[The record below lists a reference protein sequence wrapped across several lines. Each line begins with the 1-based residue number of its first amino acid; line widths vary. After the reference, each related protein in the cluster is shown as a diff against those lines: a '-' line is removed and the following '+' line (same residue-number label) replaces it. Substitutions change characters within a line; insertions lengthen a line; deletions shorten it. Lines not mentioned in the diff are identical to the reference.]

1 MRTMLLTIETTYRP
15 ATDLG
20 YLLHKNPARVQE
32 FELSAGRAVVFYP
45 QATPDSCTAA
55 LLVEID
61 PIALVRGR
69 IGAREGGLLDQ
80 YVNDRPYAANSFL
93 AAAIAQVF
101 GSALNG
107 RCDDRPELVQTAIP
121 LKATIAAL
129 PSRGGPGMIERLFGP
144 LGYEITAAR
153 QPLDLERPAWGESA
167 YYNVTFSATTRLQ
180 DLLRHLYVLIPVL
193 DDDKHYWVGRD
204 EIDKLL
210 TRGEGW
216 LAAHPAHELI
226 TNRYLKR
233 QRHLTREA
241 LARLSA
247 DDAPDPDATEEQH
260 AAEEATVETPL
271 RLNEERIAAATAV
284 LRSAGAKRVLD
295 LGCGEGQLVQALLKD
310 SAFEQVTGVDVSVRS
325 LETAARRLH
334 LKDMHETQ
342 RSRVQ
347 LLHGSLVY
355 RDTRL
360 AGFDAAAIVEVIEH
374 LDPSRLASFE
384 RVVFEHARPTIVV
397 ITTPNREYNARFP
410 SLPAGRMR
418 HRDHRFEWSRA
429 EFQAW
434 AERVASTHGYAAR
447 FLPVGRVDPDV
458 GPPTQMA
465 VLTR

>member
-1 MRTMLLTIETTYRP
+1 
-15 ATDLG
+15 
-20 YLLHKNPARVQE
+20 VQS
-32 FELSAGRAVVFYP
+32 FELSGGTACVFYP
-45 QATPDSCTAA
+45 QAAEDVCTAA
-55 LLVEID
+55 LLVDID

-69 IGAREGGLLDQ
+69 VGSREGGLLDQ

-93 AAAIAQVF
+93 AAAIAQVY

-107 RCDDRPELVQTAIP
+107 HSSERAELAETAIP

-129 PSRGGPGMIERLFGP
+129 PSRRGESLIERLFQP
-144 LGYEITAAR
+144 LGYQVDATR
-153 QPLDLERPAWGESA
+153 QPLDPQRADLGAST
-167 YYNVTFSATTRLQ
+167 YSNVTISGTVRLQ

-216 LAAHPAHELI
+216 LAQHPARELI
-226 TNRYLKR
+226 TDRYLKR

-247 DDAPDPDATEEQH
+247 DEAPDPDADEEHH
-260 AAEEATVETPL
+260 AAEEATVEEPL
-271 RLNEERIAAATAV
+271 RLNEERIASVASV
-284 LRSAGAKRVLD
+284 LKSVGAKRVLD
-295 LGCGEGQLVQALLKD
+295 LGCGEGQLVQALLKEPT
-310 SAFEQVTGVDVSVRS
+310 FEQITGVDVSVRA
-325 LETAARRLH
+325 LETATRRLR
-334 LKDMHETQ
+334 LKDAHETL
-342 RSRVQ
+342 RARVQ

-360 AGFDAAAIVEVIEH
+360 AGFDAAAAVEVVEH

-384 RVVFEHARPTIVV
+384 RVVFEHARPTTVV
-397 ITTPNREYNARFP
+397 VTTPNREYNARFP

-429 EFQAW
+429 EFQQW
-434 AERVASTHGYAAR
+434 AGRVAADHGYTTR
-447 FLPVGRVDPDV
+447 FLPIGREDPEV

-465 VLTR
+465 MFSR

>member
-1 MRTMLLTIETTYRP
+1 VLLTIQTTYQP

-20 YLLHKNPARVQE
+20 YLLHKNPARVQQ

-45 QATPDSCTAA
+45 QVTPEACTVA

-93 AAAIAQVF
+93 AAAIAQIF

-107 RCDDRPELVQTAIP
+107 RCDDRPDLVQTAIP
-121 LKATIAAL
+121 VTATIAAL
-129 PSRGGPGMIERLFGP
+129 PSRGGPGMLECLFGP
-144 LGYEITAAR
+144 LGYEIVVAR
-153 QPLDLERPAWGESA
+153 QLMDPERPAWGESD
-167 YYNVTFSATTRLQ
+167 YYNVTLRGTARLQ

-210 TRGEGW
+210 SKGEGW
-216 LAAHPAHELI
+216 LSAHPAVEFI
-226 TNRYLKR
+226 TDRYLKR

-247 DDAPDPDATEEQH
+247 DDAPDPDGAEEQH
-260 AAEEATVETPL
+260 AAEEASVEAPL
-271 RLNEERIAAATAV
+271 RLNEERIASVVSV
-284 LRSAGAKRVLD
+284 LRSAGSKRVLD

-310 SAFEQVTGVDVSVRS
+310 PAFERVTGVDVSVRS
-325 LETAARRLH
+325 LETAARRLR
-334 LKDMHETQ
+334 LKEMHETQ

-355 RDTRL
+355 RDARL
-360 AGFDAAAIVEVIEH
+360 VGFDAAAIVEVIEH

-384 RVVFEHARPTIVV
+384 RVVFEHARPPTVIV
-397 ITTPNREYNARFP
+397 TTPNREYNVRFP
-410 SLPAGRMR
+410 SLPSGRMR

-429 EFQAW
+429 EFLAW
-434 AERVASTHGYAAR
+434 AERVGSTHGYTVR
-447 FLPVGRVDPDV
+447 LVPVGRVDPEV
-458 GPPTQMA
+458 GPATQMA
-465 VLTR
+465 VLSL

>member
-1 MRTMLLTIETTYRP
+1 MLLTIQTTHRP

-20 YLLHKNPARVQE
+20 YLLHKNPARVQN
-32 FELSAGRAVVFYP
+32 FELSGGTACVFYP
-45 QATPDSCTAA
+45 QAAEDVCTAA
-55 LLVEID
+55 LLVDID

-69 IGAREGGLLDQ
+69 VGSREGGLLDQ

-93 AAAIAQVF
+93 AAAIAQVY

-107 RCDDRPELVQTAIP
+107 HSSERAELAETAIP

-129 PSRGGPGMIERLFGP
+129 PSRRGESLIERLFQP
-144 LGYEITAAR
+144 LGYRVEATR
-153 QPLDLERPAWGESA
+153 QPLDPQRADWGAST
-167 YYNVTFSATTRLQ
+167 YSDVTITGTVRLQ

-216 LAAHPAHELI
+216 LAQHPARELI
-226 TNRYLKR
+226 TDRYLKR

-247 DDAPDPDATEEQH
+247 DEAPDPDADEEHH
-260 AAEEATVETPL
+260 AAEEATVEEPL
-271 RLNEERIAAATAV
+271 RLNEERIASVASVLKSVGAT
-284 LRSAGAKRVLD
+284 RVLD
-295 LGCGEGQLVQALLKD
+295 LGCGEGQLVQALLKEPT
-310 SAFEQVTGVDVSVRS
+310 FEQITGVDVSVRA
-325 LETAARRLH
+325 LETAARRLR
-334 LKDMHETQ
+334 LKDAHETL
-342 RSRVQ
+342 RARVQ

-355 RDTRL
+355 RDARL
-360 AGFDAAAIVEVIEH
+360 AGFDAAAVVEVVEH

-384 RVVFEHARPTIVV
+384 RVVFEHARPTTVV
-397 ITTPNREYNARFP
+397 VTTPNREYNVRFP

-429 EFQAW
+429 EFQQW
-434 AERVASTHGYAAR
+434 AGRVATGHGYTVR
-447 FLPVGRVDPDV
+447 FLPIGRDDPEVGS
-458 GPPTQMA
+458 PTQMA
-465 VLTR
+465 VFGR

>member
-1 MRTMLLTIETTYRP
+1 MLLTIHTTHRP

-20 YLLHKNPARVQE
+20 YLLHKNPARVQT
-32 FELSAGRAVVFYP
+32 FELAAGSACVFYP
-45 QATPDSCTAA
+45 EADEDACTAA
-55 LLVEID
+55 LIVDID

-69 IGAREGGLLDQ
+69 SGAREGGLLDR

-93 AAAIAQVF
+93 AAAIAQVY

-107 RCDDRPELVQTAIP
+107 HSSERAELASTAIP

-129 PSRGGPGMIERLFGP
+129 PSRRGESLIERLFEP
-144 LGYEITAAR
+144 LGYRVEATRLPVDPQRA
-153 QPLDLERPAWGESA
+153 DWGAST
-167 YYNVTFSATTRLQ
+167 YSNVSIRGTVRLQ

-216 LAAHPAHELI
+216 LTQHPARELI
-226 TNRYLKR
+226 TDRYLKR

-247 DDAPDPDATEEQH
+247 DEAPDPDADEERH
-260 AAEEATVETPL
+260 AAEEATVEEPL
-271 RLNEERIAAATAV
+271 RLNEERIASVMSV
-284 LRSAGAKRVLD
+284 LKSVGAKRVLD

-310 SAFEQVTGVDVSVRS
+310 PTFVQVTGLDVSVRS
-325 LETAARRLH
+325 LEIAARRLR
-334 LKDMHETQ
+334 LKDAHETL
-342 RSRVQ
+342 RVRVQ

-355 RDTRL
+355 RDARL
-360 AGFDAAAIVEVIEH
+360 AGFDAAAVVEVVEH

-384 RVVFEHARPTIVV
+384 RVVFEHARPTTVV
-397 ITTPNREYNARFP
+397 VTTPNREYNVRFA
-410 SLPAGRMR
+410 SLPAGRLR

-429 EFQAW
+429 EFRGW
-434 AERVASTHGYAAR
+434 ADRVAPGNGYAAR
-447 FLPVGRVDPDV
+447 FLPIGRVDAEV
-458 GPPTQMA
+458 GAPTQMA
-465 VLTR
+465 VFSR

>member
-1 MRTMLLTIETTYRP
+1 MLLTIETTYRP

-20 YLLHKNPARVQE
+20 YLLHKNPARVQQ
-32 FELSAGRAVVFYP
+32 FELSAGKATVFYP
-45 QATPDSCTAA
+45 RATPEACTAA

-69 IGAREGGLLDQ
+69 VGAREGGLLDQ

-93 AAAIAQVF
+93 AAAISQVF

-107 RCDDRPELVQTAIP
+107 RCEDRPELVQTPIP
-121 LKATIAAL
+121 LKAKVAAL
-129 PSRGGPGMIERLFGP
+129 PSRGGPGMIDRLFGP
-144 LGYEITAAR
+144 LGYAIDVTR
-153 QPLDLERPAWGESA
+153 LPLDPERPAWGESA
-167 YYNVTFSATTRLQ
+167 YYNVTLSGTLRLQ

-210 TRGEGW
+210 AKGEGW
-216 LAAHPAHELI
+216 LSAHPAHELI
-226 TNRYLKR
+226 TDRYLKR

-247 DDAPDPDATEEQH
+247 DDAPDPDATQEEH
-260 AAEEATVETPL
+260 AAEEATVEAPL
-271 RLNEERIAAATAV
+271 RLNEERIASVVSV

-310 SAFEQVTGVDVSVRS
+310 LAVERVTGVDVSVRS
-325 LETAARRLH
+325 LETAARRLR
-334 LKDMHETQ
+334 LKEMHETQ
-342 RSRVQ
+342 RARVQ

-355 RDTRL
+355 RDARL

-374 LDPSRLASFE
+374 LDPTRLASFE
-384 RVVFEHARPTIVV
+384 RVVFENARPATVV
-397 ITTPNREYNARFP
+397 VTTPNREFNVRFP

-418 HRDHRFEWSRA
+418 HRDHRFEWSRS

-434 AERVASTHGYAAR
+434 AERVAATHGYTAR
-447 FLPVGRVDPDV
+447 FIPIGRVDAEV
-458 GPPTQMA
+458 GPATQMA
-465 VLTR
+465 VLSR

>member
-1 MRTMLLTIETTYRP
+1 MLLTIQTTYQP

-20 YLLHKNPARVQE
+20 YLLHKNPARVQQ
-32 FELSAGRAVVFYP
+32 FELSTGRAVVFYP
-45 QATPDSCTAA
+45 EARPEACTVA

-107 RCDDRPELVQTAIP
+107 RCDDRPDLAQAAIP

-129 PSRGGPGMIERLFGP
+129 PSRGGPGMLERLFGP
-144 LGYEITAAR
+144 LGYEMVAAR
-153 QPLDLERPAWGESA
+153 QQLDPERTAWGESL
-167 YYNVTFSATTRLQ
+167 YYNVTLSGTVRLQ

-210 TRGEGW
+210 AKGEGW
-216 LAAHPAHELI
+216 LSAHPEVEFI
-226 TNRYLKR
+226 IDRYLKR

-247 DDAPDPDATEEQH
+247 DDTPDPDAAEERH
-260 AAEEATVETPL
+260 AAEEANVEAPL
-271 RLNEERIAAATAV
+271 RLNEERIASVVSV
-284 LRSAGAKRVLD
+284 LRSAGSKRVLD

-310 SAFEQVTGVDVSVRS
+310 PAFEQVTGVDVSVRS
-325 LETAARRLH
+325 LETAARRLR
-334 LKDMHETQ
+334 LKEMHETQ

-355 RDTRL
+355 RDARL
-360 AGFDAAAIVEVIEH
+360 AGFDAGAIVEVIEH

-384 RVVFEHARPTIVV
+384 RVVFEHARPATVV
-397 ITTPNREYNARFP
+397 VTTPNREYNVRFL
-410 SLPAGRMR
+410 SLPPGRMR

-429 EFQAW
+429 EFLAW
-434 AERVASTHGYAAR
+434 AERVASAHGYSVR
-447 FLPVGRVDPDV
+447 LLPVGRVDPEV

-465 VLTR
+465 VLSR